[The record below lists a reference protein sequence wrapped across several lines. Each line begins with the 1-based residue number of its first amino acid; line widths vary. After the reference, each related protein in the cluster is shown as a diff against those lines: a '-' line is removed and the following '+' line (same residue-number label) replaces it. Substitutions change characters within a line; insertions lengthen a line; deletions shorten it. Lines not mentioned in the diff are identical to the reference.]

1 MTGNILAAGE
11 EHNILLPAMPDLVWG
26 TIAFVIVAFVMYK
39 LAWPTFV
46 KILDERRT
54 QIEDG
59 LTAAA
64 KAKKDMA
71 RDRENLAEEVNE
83 AYREA
88 ALIRNQ
94 AQINAS
100 EIVDQAK
107 KDAARDAA
115 RISQTARQQIQA
127 DTAAAK
133 RSLRSDVGAL
143 AIELAER
150 IVGAQTLDPKVSS
163 DVVDRF
169 LDELEE
175 QNVAPV
181 ALQAEEG

>member
-1 MTGNILAAGE
+1 M
-11 EHNILLPAMPDLVWG
+11 
-26 TIAFVIVAFVMYK
+26 
-39 LAWPTFV
+39 AWPTFV
-46 KILDERRT
+46 KLLDERRT

-64 KAKKDMA
+64 KAKEEMT
-71 RDRENLAEEVNE
+71 RDREKLAEEVNE

-107 KDAARDAA
+107 KEAARGAA
-115 RISQTARQQIQA
+115 RISETAHQQIEA
-127 DTAAAK
+127 DAAAAK
-133 RSLRSDVGAL
+133 RSLRSDVGNL
-143 AIELAER
+143 AIELAEK
-150 IVGAQTLDPKVSS
+150 IVGAQALDPKVSA

-169 LDELEE
+169 LDELEQ
-175 QNVAPV
+175 QNLAAVAV
-181 ALQAEEG
+181 QSEEG